1 MTAFIT
7 LVVVRHAL
15 TQNSP
20 LILKE
25 VNIIPNFLKKETYSK
40 PNYRPVS
47 VVSYVSKIF
56 EQCKFCQI
64 NEYMDAFLS
73 RHQCGFRNGYGAQ
86 QCLLA
91 MYKETKSAV
100 GNEKNFWK
108 ITNRLV

>member
-1 MTAFIT
+1 
-7 LVVVRHAL
+7 
-15 TQNSP
+15 
-20 LILKE
+20 
-25 VNIIPNFLKKETYSK
+25 
-40 PNYRPVS
+40 
-47 VVSYVSKIF
+47 
-56 EQCKFCQI
+56 
-64 NEYMDAFLS
+64 MDAFLS